1 MKIIRRVAR
10 PAGFLWLFGHELRLL
25 WRGSILVRTR
35 RHVLIPVL
43 AVGVLFQSAAL
54 VVAWAAVRQNLSV
67 QALILVANLNLL
79 FLGGLIL
86 SRAMTAAIEVL
97 YARGDVDFLL
107 ASPIPPRRV
116 LAVRML
122 GVAAK
127 IASPWLLLG
136 GVLVNALAAF
146 GHVRALAA
154 YLIISAAAL
163 LATAAA
169 FSLVVV
175 LVRRIG
181 PRAARTLSHALSLV
195 IGVVIF
201 ALGQAPH
208 YVPAPAMARL
218 WHALM
223 PNAANAAGLRWV
235 PGRAMLGEPAPLLV
249 FMAVC
254 ALAFWTVLRTL
265 AETFASGAISA
276 AGFVGSTP
284 RRGQTGQFRRSPFAA
299 AMLKNLRLL
308 LRFPGLLTQT
318 VYRSLTLVPVA
329 MILSG
334 RVTIGAGPEIVAPL
348 VVFLAGQLALFFA
361 SVMMDAAQSPD
372 FYAAAPVSPRLRGQ
386 AVSAAASYATAVIMA
401 LPVLGIF
408 LRDSG
413 IFPALLACLTGAAA
427 SNLAIA
433 LKFPIPLS
441 RAAFG
446 KAATGTVLG
455 LILGVS
461 ASTFWAGA
469 VWLIIA
475 PHPFS
480 LV

>member
-1 MKIIRRVAR
+1 MNILNRASP
-10 PAGFLWLFGHELRLL
+10 PAGFLWLLGHEIRLL

-35 RHVLIPVL
+35 RHVLVPVL
-43 AVGVLFQSAAL
+43 AVGVIFQAAAL
-54 VVAWAAVRQNLSV
+54 VIAWAAVRENLTG

-107 ASPIPPRRV
+107 ASPIPPGRV

-127 IASPWLLLG
+127 IASPWLLMG
-136 GVLVNALAAF
+136 GVLANALAVF

-154 YLIISAAAL
+154 YLVISAAAL

-175 LVRRIG
+175 LVGRIG

-208 YVPAPAMARL
+208 YVPATAMAKL

-223 PNAANAAGLRWV
+223 PNAADAAGLRWV
-235 PGRAMLGEPAPLLV
+235 PGRAVLGEPAPRLV
-249 FMAVC
+249 FMAAC
-254 ALAFWTVLRTL
+254 AAAFWLVLATL
-265 AETFASGAISA
+265 DKKFASGAISA
-276 AGFVGSTP
+276 AAFAGEAP
-284 RRGQTGQFRRSPFAA
+284 RRRQSGQFRRAPFAA

-308 LRFPGLLTQT
+308 LRFPGLVTQT

-334 RVTIGAGPEIVAPL
+334 RVVIGAGPEIVAPL
-348 VVFLAGQLALFFA
+348 IVFLAGQLALFFA
-361 SVMMDAAQSPD
+361 SVMMGVEQSPD
-372 FYAAAPVSPRLRGQ
+372 FYAAAPVAPQLRGQ
-386 AVSAAASYATAVIMA
+386 AVAAAAGYATAIIMA
-401 LPVLGIF
+401 LPVLGIL
-408 LRDSG
+408 LRDASV
-413 IFPALLACLTGAAA
+413 FPALVVCLAGAGA

-433 LKFPIPLS
+433 LKFPIPLG
-441 RAAFG
+441 RATFG
-446 KAATGTVLG
+446 KAANGTVLG

-461 ASTFWAGA
+461 ASTAWAGA
-469 VWLIIA
+469 VWLLVA
-475 PHPFS
+475 PHPFR

>member
-1 MKIIRRVAR
+1 MKIIP
-10 PAGFLWLFGHELRLL
+10 PAGFLWLLGHEIRLL
-25 WRGSILVRTR
+25 WRGSILIRTR
-35 RHVLIPVL
+35 RHVLVPVL
-43 AVGVLFQSAAL
+43 GVAVIFQAAA
-54 VVAWAAVRQNLSV
+54 VMIAWASVRQNLTV

-79 FLGGLIL
+79 FLGGLML

-107 ASPIPPRRV
+107 ASPIPPARV

-127 IASPWLLLG
+127 IASPWLLMG
-136 GVLVNALAAF
+136 GVLANALAVF

-154 YLIISAAAL
+154 YLIISGAAL

-175 LVRRIG
+175 LVGHIG
-181 PRAARTLSHALSLV
+181 PRAARMLSHTLSLV

-201 ALGQAPH
+201 ALGQAPR
-208 YVPAPAMARL
+208 YLPAPAMARF
-218 WHALM
+218 WHVLM
-223 PNAANAAGLRWV
+223 PNAADAAGLRWV
-235 PGRAMLGEPAPLLV
+235 PGRAMLGEPVPLLV

-254 ALAFWTVLRTL
+254 ALLFWLVLRTL
-265 AETFASGAISA
+265 DKTFASGAISA
-276 AGFVGSTP
+276 AGFAGGNS
-284 RRGQTGQFRRSPFAA
+284 RRKQEGQFQRSPLAA
-299 AMLKNLRLL
+299 SVLKNLRLL
-308 LRFPGLLTQT
+308 LRFPGLVTQT

-334 RVTIGAGPEIVAPL
+334 RVTIGAGLEIVAPL

-361 SVMMDAAQSPD
+361 SVMMGAPQSTD
-372 FYAAAPVSPRLRGQ
+372 FYAAAPVAPRLRGQ
-386 AVSAAASYATAVIMA
+386 AVAAAAGYATAIIMA
-401 LPVLGIF
+401 LPALGIL

-413 IFPALLACLTGAAA
+413 IFPALVACLAGAAA

-433 LKFPIPLS
+433 LKYPIPLS

-461 ASTFWAGA
+461 ASTAWAFA
-469 VWLIIA
+469 VWLLVA
-475 PHPFS
+475 PHPLAFIN
-480 LV
+480 V